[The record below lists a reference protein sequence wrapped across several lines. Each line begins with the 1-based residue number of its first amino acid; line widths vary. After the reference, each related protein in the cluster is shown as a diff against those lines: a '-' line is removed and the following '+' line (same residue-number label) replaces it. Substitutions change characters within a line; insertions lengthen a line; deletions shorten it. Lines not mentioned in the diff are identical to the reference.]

1 MKIGAIH
8 PSGLTP
14 NQIAQVIRVIREE
27 MRGCKHAFPWETVKV
42 EADFFGLQKHV
53 YLAIFEGERLRALTI
68 LEHWGGE
75 RLAINNQWGDIERW
89 KEAMTEKIVEI
100 AKKLKCKEIAFFSV
114 HRKEALEK
122 VIGHMG
128 YEVREQLCYVVKPV
142 GD

>member
-1 MKIGAIH
+1 MKVEAIH
-8 PSGLTP
+8 PSGLSP
-14 NQIAQVIRVIREE
+14 RQIAQVIRVIREE
-27 MRGCKHAFPWETVKV
+27 MRGCKYAFPWETVKV
-42 EADFFGLQKHV
+42 EADFFGVQHHV
-53 YLAIFEGERLRALTI
+53 YLAVFEEGQLRALTI

-75 RLAINNQWGDIERW
+75 RLAINNQWGNIEGW
-89 KEAMTEKIVEI
+89 KEATTEKIVEI

-128 YEVREQLCYVVKPV
+128 YTVREELCYVVKPI